1 MSSSAAP
8 MPPGGFANV
17 EDEPPQPSRKRGRSP
32 EPAAPRAHLPR
43 VLPAGTRAAILAAV
57 APGREAHEVDDY
69 RRQVLAAG
77 QTAEFVIPSQ
87 VRPLNFFAAPRT
99 AVTR

>member
-1 MSSSAAP
+1 MSSSA

>member
-1 MSSSAAP
+1 MSSSA

-57 APGREAHEVDDY
+57 APGREAQEVDDY

-87 VRPLNFFAAPRT
+87 VRPLIFLRRRGPP
-99 AVTR
+99 